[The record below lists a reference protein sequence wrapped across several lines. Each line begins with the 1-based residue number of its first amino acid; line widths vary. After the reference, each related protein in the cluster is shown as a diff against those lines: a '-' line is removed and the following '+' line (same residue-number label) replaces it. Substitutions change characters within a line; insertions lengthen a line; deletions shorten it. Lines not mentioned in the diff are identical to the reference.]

1 MRIIIIT
8 GMSGAGKSIAVKS
21 FEDMDYYCMDNLPPS
36 LLPEFAKLFR
46 QSTRTIENI
55 AVVADIRG
63 GVFFND
69 LFTSLEI
76 LKNEGFKYEI
86 LFLDAT
92 DEVLVKRFKEHR
104 RPHPADPAGRIV
116 DAIEKERLMLQEVK
130 EKSDHIIDTTSL
142 TNAMLKEEISEVFL
156 RGHVQKKITISI
168 ISFGFKMGIPMD
180 CDLVF
185 DVRFLPNPHYID
197 EMRNQTG
204 NDESVQKYVMSFEQ
218 SCIFLNKLEDMLKFL
233 MPYYQKEGKTQ
244 LVIGIGCTGGK
255 HRSVTIA
262 NLLADIIE
270 KDNYRT
276 IVTHRDV
283 NR

>member
-1 MRIIIIT
+1 
-8 GMSGAGKSIAVKS
+8 VKS

-76 LKNEGFKYEI
+76 LKNEGFQYEI

-116 DAIEKERLMLQEVK
+116 DAIEKERSMLQEVK

-218 SCIFLNKLEDMLKFL
+218 SCVFLDKLEDMLKFL

>member
-76 LKNEGFKYEI
+76 LKNEGFQYEI